1 MMKILLLLFLIMLMM
16 IMLIIPIMIFSPRWL
31 NAPAAMFT
39 SPGPRWSSELELLLF
54 TFAFTLW
61 WSGDGFDDQV
71 ITIAKKVAKC
81 KMGIFSSDRSS
92 TILWTLLLST
102 EEEVDHY
109 LGFTKL
115 IIFPN
120 VKKMLS
126 IFSKGMWGLLCVPF
140 FMSAGLKEGQRG
152 IIFDGEILTKSWRW

>member
-1 MMKILLLLFLIMLMM
+1 M
-16 IMLIIPIMIFSPRWL
+16 
-31 NAPAAMFT
+31 
-39 SPGPRWSSELELLLF
+39 
-54 TFAFTLW
+54 
-61 WSGDGFDDQV
+61 Q
-71 ITIAKKVAKC
+71 KKVAKC
-81 KMGIFSSDRSS
+81 KMGIFSSDPSS

-140 FMSAGLKEGQRG
+140 FMSAGLKEGERG
-152 IIFDGEILTKSWRW
+152 IIFDGEILTKS